1 MFTFRECRA
10 EDLNDWTDMNLEF
23 MAEEIQDEG
32 LWNNAGKTTPEDFE
46 KIFEEGQK
54 LPEQI
59 RFVIFEEDGK
69 PVGFANLMLIFSVWS
84 KGMAMILDDLYIRP
98 LYRGKGYGR
107 EALEYIEKLAEEIGC
122 KRLQFQSEETNP
134 GAREFYKAVGYQPA
148 EMSFYVKYIINH

>member
-32 LWNNAGKTTPEDFE
+32 LWNNAGKTTPEDFA
-46 KIFEEGQK
+46 K
-54 LPEQI
+54 
-59 RFVIFEEDGK
+59 IFEEDGK

-148 EMSFYVKYIINH
+148 EMSFYVKYMINH